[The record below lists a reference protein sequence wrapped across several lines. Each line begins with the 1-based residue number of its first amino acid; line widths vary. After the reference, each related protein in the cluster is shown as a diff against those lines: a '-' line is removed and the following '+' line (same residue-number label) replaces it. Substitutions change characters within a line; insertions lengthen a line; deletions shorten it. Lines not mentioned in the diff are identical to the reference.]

1 MDNMERNNLD
11 FKGRRTLSI
20 IKNGFTG
27 IWLLFLVGCG
37 GGESSNSVPLLS
49 FDIPSEV
56 AEGSP
61 VTLVSTSI
69 DPDGYVHFPYPET
82 DIIRVF

>member
-11 FKGRRTLSI
+11 FKGRRTLNI

-37 GGESSNSVPLLS
+37 GGEPSNRVPLLS

-56 AEGSP
+56 AEGSL
-61 VTLVSTSI
+61 VTLVSTSL
-69 DPDGYVHFPYPET
+69 DPDAT
-82 DIIRVF
+82 L